1 MSETYFPKSG
11 LQAVFP
17 IKNCQLMYPKV
28 YSERNKNK
36 KSYSYRTE
44 NKNPKEIQ

>member
-1 MSETYFPKSG
+1 
-11 LQAVFP
+11 
-17 IKNCQLMYPKV
+17 MYPKV

-36 KSYSYRTE
+36 KSYSYRAE

>member
-1 MSETYFPKSG
+1 
-11 LQAVFP
+11 
-17 IKNCQLMYPKV
+17 MYPKV
-28 YSERNKNK
+28 HSERNKNK